1 MRNIPIT
8 QDPNQDLTVRLDDT
22 RYGLRLEAVNGV
34 MVVDVSIDGVTVL
47 TGSRV
52 LAGEPLIP
60 YKYLQEGN
68 FILLTINDELPD
80 YTQFGVTQSLVYL
93 SPAEL
98 AAL

>member
-22 RYGLRLEAVNGV
+22 RYGLRLKAVNGV

-60 YKYLQEGN
+60 YEYLQEGN